1 MRILRQE
8 QDNNLISVK
17 TYDCFAHV
25 YEQWFM
31 DISPYKTCVDEFC
44 NLFLSNKAKVLDI
57 GCGPGNYSKYLS
69 EFKGFRNIHGIDL
82 SEQMIARA
90 QKNVP
95 SGEFKI
101 GDIRKMNY
109 PPMSFHGILA
119 SFCIPYLSYHET
131 DKLIS
136 DTFKILKPS
145 GLMYIS
151 CMEGV
156 YCGFE
161 RTSFSG
167 EMAVYIYY
175 YTEEF
180 LVESLEERGF
190 HILNVGRQPYLGV
203 DGSVSTDLIIIA
215 QKPR

>member
-1 MRILRQE
+1 MRLLRQE

-31 DISPYKTCVDEFC
+31 DISPYKARVDEFC
-44 NLFLSNKAKVLDI
+44 HNLPSQRAKILDL
-57 GCGPGNYSKYLS
+57 GCGPGNYSKYLYDVM
-69 EFKGFRNIHGIDL
+69 GFHNIEGIDL
-82 SEQMIARA
+82 SGQMINRARL
-90 QKNVP
+90 NVP
-95 SGEFKI
+95 LVDFKVA
-101 GDIRKMNY
+101 DIRKFST
-109 PPMSFHGILA
+109 PPASLHGVLA

-131 DKLIS
+131 DLLIS
-136 DTFKILKPS
+136 NVYKALKPL
-145 GLMYIS
+145 GTFYIS

-156 YCGFE
+156 KCGFE
-161 RTSFSG
+161 QTSFSG

-180 LVESLEERGF
+180 LVASLEERGF
-190 HILNVGRQPYLGV
+190 HVLSVNRQSYLEV
-203 DGSVSTDLIIIA
+203 DGSLSTDLIVIA